1 MFANYFVAI
10 KLCHEGSRGSSA
22 VKGKKMNEKILGL
35 SPHFQNT
42 LFDFILGNKV
52 LGYFKC

>member
-10 KLCHEGSRGSSA
+10 KLCQEGSGGSSA
-22 VKGKKMNEKILGL
+22 VEGKKMNEKILGL

>member
-1 MFANYFVAI
+1 
-10 KLCHEGSRGSSA
+10 
-22 VKGKKMNEKILGL
+22 
-35 SPHFQNT
+35 